1 MKKATLTLMF
11 LFVLPLLACGA
22 TDDTASDNTEA
33 SVIFKEPF
41 QKVLRDGW
49 SWLREV
55 PANWRITD
63 DALELK
69 MEPLPGGGAR
79 NILFRKPPTKA
90 DGPFVV
96 TIEIKA
102 LQPYTQQFQQA
113 GLYWMQGDELKL
125 KFVMENIDDQLY
137 VFPGKKPLET
147 EHVVLRWRIDGTK
160 LVAEYQPG
168 ATGEFLKA
176 FEEQLPDRDDAQDR
190 ISIQCWHGPAD
201 TEAWIRFQKFSIT
214 KPESK

>member
-1 MKKATLTLMF
+1 MKKASLIFVF
-11 LFVLPLLACGA
+11 LFVLPLIADGA
-22 TDDTASDNTEA
+22 TDDTSTADTEDG
-33 SVIFKEPF
+33 VIFKEPF
-41 QKVLRDGW
+41 KKELRDGW
-49 SWLREV
+49 SWLREA

-69 MEPLPGGGAR
+69 MEPLPGDGAR
-79 NILFRKPPTKA
+79 NILFRKPPKKA

-96 TIEIKA
+96 TVEIKA

-113 GLYWMQGDELKL
+113 GLYWMQGDELKF
-125 KFVMENIDDQLY
+125 KYVMENIDEQLY
-137 VFPGKKPLET
+137 VFPGKKPLTT
-147 EHVVLRWRIDGTK
+147 EHVVLRWRIDGTR

-176 FEEQLPDRDDAQDR
+176 FEEQLPERDDTQDR

-201 TEAWIRFQKFSIT
+201 AEAWIRFRKFAIT
-214 KPESK
+214 KPQSE